1 MATRKSGKVRQYK
14 SRDHLNPIGEETTY
28 DIDELRE
35 KYGIS
40 HQAVSGAVRATKS
53 TNRQM
58 LEDYLEKKRTI
69 KTRARRFVQSV
80 R

>member
-1 MATRKSGKVRQYK
+1 MATRKSDKVRQHK
-14 SRDHLNPIGEETTY
+14 TRDHLNPIGEETTY

-40 HQAVSGAVRATKS
+40 HQAVSGAVRATGS

-58 LEDYLEKKRTI
+58 LEDYLEKKRKM
-69 KTRARRFVQSV
+69 KTRVRGYVQSV